1 MAIQSYK
8 NKGTLV
14 KKAVSSVKTAAQRES
29 TAVKK
34 LGTKAYE
41 RKPFDLMR

>member
-1 MAIQSYK
+1 MAIESYK

-14 KKAVSSVKTAAQRES
+14 KKAVSSTKTAAKREVI
-29 TAVKK
+29 AVKK

-41 RKPFDLMR
+41 RKPFSLMR